1 MTIGLKGHVLG
12 PAFPEGYS
20 NWQKT
25 DLHDLID
32 AELIKEPTDKNVVKA
47 IKKVAKEADELVIA
61 TDFDREG
68 ELIGLE
74 ALEEMLDANPELGSR
89 EGTRDGT
96 LKIKRAR
103 YSALTKEEIE
113 RAFSDLDELSYPLAN
128 AGAARQDIDL
138 LWGATLTRAVS
149 LATRRFGSNFLSVGR
164 VQSPT
169 LGLIVEREMERRAH
183 VAKPFWELF
192 AKFQHPD
199 GAFEAHHSVDKFW
212 ERAEVD
218 AALAGTSSP
227 GTVKSVTARKNTRK
241 PPTPYNTT
249 AFSTDA
255 SSRLGITPASAM
267 RIAEDLYMDGFISYP
282 RTDNTVYPS
291 SLPVR
296 ELVSSLVRI
305 KEFSAASGLLDGE
318 LKPTRGKK
326 ETTDHPPIYPTQ
338 AIHPG
343 ALEGPKRRVY
353 ELVVRRF
360 LATFSPPMITESTR
374 ADIEAGDA
382 DLLRPRLGRRRPRL
396 RRHLHLRSL
405 LRRGDPGA
413 EEGQSLDLDGEPW
426 IVDKETQPPSRI
438 SQAKLIELMEERGLG
453 TKATRADII
462 QKLFDRGYVYG
473 NPPIPSETGIALYEA
488 FKNYV
493 PGMATPEMTA
503 QLEAEMDRIAA
514 GEMTKD
520 DVVGESRD
528 LLHKTWSEIDESN
541 EDLAKVVWKGMDEDR
556 ILGPCKVCEEAGRKK
571 EDGSPHMLRIIR
583 AKKSGKR
590 FVGCSGWTLDDP
602 DSCDQTFPLPQ
613 RGDVFRLEERCSICE
628 PDPAPQ
634 SRPLP
639 RPPLEPLPQRRLR
652 VDAGDEETPRRA
664 RGRQSRQSGD
674 GEKAAARRQTRNGA
688 SHSDPQAQTRQSRR
702 QRLSRPLFI
711 SLEGIDGSGK
721 STQARL
727 LAEALGPQTL
737 SIREPGGTEA
747 AERIRELL
755 ADPAL
760 DLDPYAELL
769 LFLAARADLTARVI
783 RPALEAGRDVV
794 SDRFADSTVA
804 YQGAA
809 RGLGVGET
817 ISLTDAATDGLWPDV
832 TVLLRVD
839 PELGVER
846 ADGDDRFESEGLDL
860 QRAVA
865 ESYDEIAKIASDRVV
880 VVDGDGTVEEVH
892 ERVMDAVKGR
902 WASESREAPSR

>member
-1 MTIGLKGHVLG
+1 MRLIVTEKNNSAKKIAEILGAAQGGPTSDKTFKVPYYMWTDDDGDHMTIGLKGHVLG

-89 EGTRDGT
+89 EGTADGS
-96 LKIKRAR
+96 LEILRAR

-113 RAFSDLDELSYPLAN
+113 RAFSNLDTLSYPLAN

-149 LATRRFGSNFLSVGR
+149 LASRRFGSNFLSVGR

-183 VAKPFWELF
+183 VAKPFSEVF
-192 AKFQHPD
+192 AKFEHPD
-199 GAFEAHHSVDKFW
+199 GIFETHHSVDKFW
-212 ERAEVD
+212 ERSEAE
-218 AALAGTSSP
+218 AAIAGTVAP
-227 GTVKSVTARKNTRK
+227 GIVKAVTARKNTRK

-296 ELVSSLVRI
+296 ELVSSLVKV

-318 LKPTRGKK
+318 LKATRGKK

-343 ALEGPKRRVY
+343 ALDGSKKRVY

-374 ADIEAGDA
+374 ADIEAG
-382 DLLRPRLGRRRPRL
+382 
-396 RRHLHLRSL
+396 SETYFV
-405 LRRGDPGA
+405 RGSVVVDPGYA
-413 EEGQSLDLDGEPW
+413 GIYTYARSADEEIPALVEGQELALAGVGNAESGASENPW

-438 SQAKLIELMEERGLG
+438 SQAKLIEMMEERGLG

-473 NPPIPSETGIALYEA
+473 NPPVPSETGIALYEA

-493 PGMATPEMTA
+493 PAMATPEMTA
-503 QLEAEMDRIAA
+503 TLEAEMDRIAA
-514 GEMTKD
+514 GEMTKGA
-520 DVVGESRD
+520 VVGESRD
-528 LLHKTWSEIDESN
+528 LLHKTWTEIDGSR
-541 EDLAKVVWKGMDEDR
+541 EDLAKVIWKGMDEDR

-602 DSCDQTFPLPQ
+602 NSCDQTFPLPQ
-613 RGDVFRLEERCSICE
+613 RGDVFKLEDRCSICDQT
-628 PDPAPQ
+628 PRLKVQPFRG
-634 SRPLP
+634 RPWNLCLNDDCESMQEMKK
-639 RPPLEPLPQRRLR
+639 RRAEREAAKAAKAAMDEKPP
-652 VDAGDEETPRRA
+652 VKGDEDAPAKAKKSKVKASKADTA
-664 RGRQSRQSGD
+664 TRGRKRA
-674 GEKAAARRQTRNGA
+674 KAAA
-688 SHSDPQAQTRQSRR
+688 
-702 QRLSRPLFI
+702 
-711 SLEGIDGSGK
+711 K
-721 STQARL
+721 S
-727 LAEALGPQTL
+727 
-737 SIREPGGTEA
+737 
-747 AERIRELL
+747 
-755 ADPAL
+755 
-760 DLDPYAELL
+760 
-769 LFLAARADLTARVI
+769 
-783 RPALEAGRDVV
+783 
-794 SDRFADSTVA
+794 
-804 YQGAA
+804 
-809 RGLGVGET
+809 
-817 ISLTDAATDGLWPDV
+817 
-832 TVLLRVD
+832 
-839 PELGVER
+839 
-846 ADGDDRFESEGLDL
+846 
-860 QRAVA
+860 
-865 ESYDEIAKIASDRVV
+865 
-880 VVDGDGTVEEVH
+880 
-892 ERVMDAVKGR
+892 
-902 WASESREAPSR
+902 

>member
-1 MTIGLKGHVLG
+1 MRLIVTEKNNSAKKIADILGKGGAKEDKTFKVPFYTWTDDAGDDHMTIGLKGHVLG

-74 ALEEMLDANPELGSR
+74 ALEEMLDSNPELGSR
-89 EGTRDGT
+89 EGTADGS
-96 LKIKRAR
+96 LEILRAR

-113 RAFSDLDELSYPLAN
+113 RAFNELDTLSYPLAN

-149 LATRRFGSNFLSVGR
+149 IASRRFGSNFLSVGR

-192 AKFQHPD
+192 AKFEHPD
-199 GAFEAHHSVDKFW
+199 GSFEAHHSVDKFW
-212 ERAEVD
+212 ERSEVD
-218 AALAGTSSP
+218 AAFAGTKGP
-227 GTVKSVTARKNTRK
+227 GVVKAVTARKNTRK

-282 RTDNTVYPS
+282 RTDNTVYPQ
-291 SLPVR
+291 SLPLR
-296 ELVSSLVRI
+296 ELVSSLVKV
-305 KEFSAASGLLDGE
+305 KEFSAAAGLLDGE

-343 ALEGPKRRVY
+343 ALDGSKKRVY

-360 LATFSPPMITESTR
+360 LATFSPPMISESTR
-374 ADIEAGDA
+374 ADIEAGA
-382 DLLRPRLGRRRPRL
+382 ETYFV
-396 RRHLHLRSL
+396 
-405 LRRGDPGA
+405 RGSVVVDPGYA
-413 EEGQSLDLDGEPW
+413 GIYTYARSADDEIPALAEGQTLELAAPPAVAGEDGVTENPW
-426 IVDKETQPPSRI
+426 IVGKETQPPARI
-438 SQAKLIELMEERGLG
+438 SQAKLIELMEERNLG

-473 NPPIPSETGIALYEA
+473 NPPVPSETGIALFEA

-493 PGMATPEMTA
+493 PRMATPEMTA

-514 GEMTKD
+514 GEATKGA
-520 DVVGESRD
+520 VVGESRD
-528 LLHKTWSEIDESN
+528 LLHKTWGEIDESR
-541 EDLAKVVWKGMDEDR
+541 EDLAKVIWKGMDEDR

-590 FVGCSGWTLDDP
+590 FVGCSGWTADDP
-602 DSCDQTFPLPQ
+602 ESCDQTFPLPQ
-613 RGDVFRLEERCSICE
+613 RGDVFKLEDRCSICDQT
-628 PDPAPQ
+628 PRLKVVPFRG
-634 SRPLP
+634 RPWNLCLNDDCESMQEMKK
-639 RPPLEPLPQRRLR
+639 RRAEREAAKAAKAAMDKKPP
-652 VDAGDEETPRRA
+652 VKGDEDAAAKGKKAKAKVKASKADTATRGVKRA
-664 RGRQSRQSGD
+664 
-674 GEKAAARRQTRNGA
+674 KAAA
-688 SHSDPQAQTRQSRR
+688 
-702 QRLSRPLFI
+702 
-711 SLEGIDGSGK
+711 
-721 STQARL
+721 
-727 LAEALGPQTL
+727 
-737 SIREPGGTEA
+737 
-747 AERIRELL
+747 
-755 ADPAL
+755 
-760 DLDPYAELL
+760 
-769 LFLAARADLTARVI
+769 
-783 RPALEAGRDVV
+783 
-794 SDRFADSTVA
+794 
-804 YQGAA
+804 
-809 RGLGVGET
+809 
-817 ISLTDAATDGLWPDV
+817 
-832 TVLLRVD
+832 
-839 PELGVER
+839 
-846 ADGDDRFESEGLDL
+846 
-860 QRAVA
+860 
-865 ESYDEIAKIASDRVV
+865 
-880 VVDGDGTVEEVH
+880 
-892 ERVMDAVKGR
+892 KG
-902 WASESREAPSR
+902 

>member
-1 MTIGLKGHVLG
+1 MRLIVTEKNNSAKKIAEILGAAQGGPTSDKSFKVPYYMWSDSDGDHMTIGLKGHVLG

-89 EGTRDGT
+89 EGTADGS
-96 LKIKRAR
+96 LVIKRAR

-113 RAFSDLDELSYPLAN
+113 RAFDNLDTLSYPLAN

-149 LATRRFGSNFLSVGR
+149 LASRRFGSNFLSVGR

-192 AKFQHPD
+192 AKFEHPD
-199 GAFEAHHSVDKFW
+199 GTFETHHSVDKFW
-212 ERAEVD
+212 DKAEAD
-218 AALAGTSSP
+218 KAFAGTVAP
-227 GTVKSVTARKNTRK
+227 GVVKAVTARKNTRK

-282 RTDNTVYPS
+282 RTDNTVYPT

-296 ELVSSLVRI
+296 ELVSSLVKV

-318 LKPTRGKK
+318 LKATRGKK

-343 ALEGPKRRVY
+343 ALDGSKKRVY

-374 ADIEAGDA
+374 ADIQAG
-382 DLLRPRLGRRRPRL
+382 
-396 RRHLHLRSL
+396 SETYFV
-405 LRRGDPGA
+405 RGSVIVDPGYA
-413 EEGQSLDLDGEPW
+413 GIYTYARSADEEIPALKEGQQLDLDGAPW

-438 SQAKLIELMEERGLG
+438 SQAKLIEMMEERGLG

-462 QKLFDRGYVYG
+462 QKLFDRGYVFG
-473 NPPIPSETGIALYEA
+473 NPPVPSETGIALYEA

-493 PGMATPEMTA
+493 PAMATPEMTA

-514 GEMTKD
+514 GEMTKGA
-520 DVVGESRD
+520 VVGESRD
-528 LLHKTWSEIDESN
+528 LLHKTWTEIDGSR
-541 EDLAKVVWKGMDEDR
+541 EDLAKVIWKGMDEDR

-571 EDGSPHMLRIIR
+571 DDGSPHMLRIIR

-602 DSCDQTFPLPQ
+602 KSCDQTFPLPQ
-613 RGDVFRLEERCSICE
+613 RGDVFKLEDRCSIC
-628 PDPAPQ
+628 
-634 SRPLP
+634 
-639 RPPLEPLPQRRLR
+639 
-652 VDAGDEETPRRA
+652 GETPRLKVVPF
-664 RGRQSRQSGD
+664 RGRPWNLCLNDDCESMQEMKKRRAEREAAKAAKAAMDKKPPVVGD
-674 GEKAAARRQTRNGA
+674 EDASAKPKKAKVKASKADTATRGRKRAKAAA
-688 SHSDPQAQTRQSRR
+688 
-702 QRLSRPLFI
+702 
-711 SLEGIDGSGK
+711 
-721 STQARL
+721 
-727 LAEALGPQTL
+727 
-737 SIREPGGTEA
+737 
-747 AERIRELL
+747 
-755 ADPAL
+755 
-760 DLDPYAELL
+760 
-769 LFLAARADLTARVI
+769 
-783 RPALEAGRDVV
+783 
-794 SDRFADSTVA
+794 
-804 YQGAA
+804 
-809 RGLGVGET
+809 
-817 ISLTDAATDGLWPDV
+817 
-832 TVLLRVD
+832 
-839 PELGVER
+839 
-846 ADGDDRFESEGLDL
+846 
-860 QRAVA
+860 
-865 ESYDEIAKIASDRVV
+865 
-880 VVDGDGTVEEVH
+880 
-892 ERVMDAVKGR
+892 KG
-902 WASESREAPSR
+902 

>member
-1 MTIGLKGHVLG
+1 MGGVAERPCYPRRPIRLIVTEKNNSAEKIATFLSKGSATSDKTFKVPFYTWTDDDGQEQMTVGLKGHVLG

-47 IKKVAKEADELVIA
+47 IKKLAKEADELVIA

-74 ALEEMLDANPELGSR
+74 ALEEMLDANPDLGSR
-89 EGTRDGT
+89 EGTADGT
-96 LKIKRAR
+96 LRIKRAR

-113 RAFSDLDELSYPLAN
+113 RAFNELDELSYPLAN

-149 LATRRFGSNFLSVGR
+149 LASRRFGSNFLSVGR

-183 VAKPFWELF
+183 VPKPFWEVF
-192 AKFQHPD
+192 AKFEHPD
-199 GAFEAHHSVDKFW
+199 GNFEAHHTVDKFW
-212 ERAEVD
+212 EKAEAD
-218 AALAGTSSP
+218 AALAGTASP

-296 ELVSSLVRI
+296 ELVSSLTRV

-374 ADIEAGDA
+374 ADIEAGDQTYFV
-382 DLLRPRLGRRRPRL
+382 
-396 RRHLHLRSL
+396 
-405 LRRGDPGA
+405 RGSVVVDPGYA
-413 EEGQSLDLDGEPW
+413 AIYTYARSSDEEIPKLEEGQSLPLDGEPW
-426 IVDKETQPPSRI
+426 VVDKETQPPGRI
-438 SQAKLIELMEERGLG
+438 SQAKLIEMMEERGLG

-462 QKLFDRGYVYG
+462 QKLFDRGYVYS
-473 NPPIPSETGIALYEA
+473 NPPIPTETGIALYEA

-493 PGMATPEMTA
+493 PAMATPEMTA

-514 GEMTKD
+514 GEMSKGA
-520 DVVGESRD
+520 VVGESRE
-528 LLHKTWSEIDESN
+528 LLHKTWTEIDGSR
-541 EDLAKVVWKGMDEDR
+541 EDLAKVIWKGMDEDR
-556 ILGPCKVCEEAGRKK
+556 ILGPCKVCEEAGRTK
-571 EDGSPHMLRIIR
+571 EDGSPNMLRIIR

-602 DSCDQTFPLPQ
+602 NSCDQTFPLPQ
-613 RGDVFRLEERCSICE
+613 RGDVFRLEERCSICDRT
-628 PDPAPQ
+628 PRLKVQPFRG
-634 SRPLP
+634 RPWNLC
-639 RPPLEPLPQRRLR
+639 LNDDCESMQEMKKRRAER
-652 VDAGDEETPRRA
+652 EAAKAAKAAMEKQPKPKGDE
-664 RGRQSRQSGD
+664 
-674 GEKAAARRQTRNGA
+674 
-688 SHSDPQAQTRQSRR
+688 
-702 QRLSRPLFI
+702 
-711 SLEGIDGSGK
+711 
-721 STQARL
+721 
-727 LAEALGPQTL
+727 
-737 SIREPGGTEA
+737 
-747 AERIRELL
+747 
-755 ADPAL
+755 
-760 DLDPYAELL
+760 
-769 LFLAARADLTARVI
+769 
-783 RPALEAGRDVV
+783 
-794 SDRFADSTVA
+794 
-804 YQGAA
+804 
-809 RGLGVGET
+809 
-817 ISLTDAATDGLWPDV
+817 DAAPAKADTA
-832 TVLLRVD
+832 TRKRK
-839 PELGVER
+839 R
-846 ADGDDRFESEGLDL
+846 AKAG
-860 QRAVA
+860 
-865 ESYDEIAKIASDRVV
+865 AKS
-880 VVDGDGTVEEVH
+880 
-892 ERVMDAVKGR
+892 
-902 WASESREAPSR
+902 